1 MKKHSF
7 QIIVLAVAWMFIS
20 GSPSPQSLLTGLLL
34 GAVITYVFRDLYG
47 GDIKPLSLEKI
58 RYMTIYTFSF
68 LKDLL
73 ISNLGVAYLI
83 MHPSKQ
89 KNTCII
95 EYRTKLESP
104 NALTLLANSITLTPG
119 TLVVDYREKDQM
131 MLIHCLNLRDR
142 QQTFKDVRKWEK
154 LLQKIFGE
162 KT

>member
-1 MKKHSF
+1 
-7 QIIVLAVAWMFIS
+7 
-20 GSPSPQSLLTGLLL
+20 
-34 GAVITYVFRDLYG
+34 
-47 GDIKPLSLEKI
+47 
-58 RYMTIYTFSF
+58 
-68 LKDLL
+68 
-73 ISNLGVAYLI
+73 

>member
-7 QIIVLAVAWMFIS
+7 QIIILSVTWMFIS
-20 GSPSPQSLLTGLLL
+20 GSLKPQSLVTGLLL

-47 GDIKPLSLEKI
+47 GDVKPLSLEKL
-58 RYMTIYTFSF
+58 RCMAIYSFSF
-68 LKDLL
+68 IKELL

-89 KNTCII
+89 KNSCII
-95 EYRTKLESP
+95 EYRTKIDSP

-119 TLVVDYREKDQM
+119 TLVVDYREKDRM

-142 QQTFKDVRKWEK
+142 QQTFKDIRKWEK